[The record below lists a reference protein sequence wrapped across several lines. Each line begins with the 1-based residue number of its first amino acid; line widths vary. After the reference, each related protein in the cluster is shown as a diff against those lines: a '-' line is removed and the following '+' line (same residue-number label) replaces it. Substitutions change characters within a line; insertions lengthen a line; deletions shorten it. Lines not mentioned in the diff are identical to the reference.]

1 MPAGV
6 CLFCLRDSL
15 LCLSAT
21 ASACAAANAS
31 VSCSSTAAS
40 FLLVLAMEGDHRAV
54 LSPGAMAPLR
64 ELGTGRLLLQL
75 KRGKQLNSCAG
86 WGPPGGAASGEDG

>member
-1 MPAGV
+1 
-6 CLFCLRDSL
+6 
-15 LCLSAT
+15 
-21 ASACAAANAS
+21 
-31 VSCSSTAAS
+31 
-40 FLLVLAMEGDHRAV
+40 VLAMEGDHRAV